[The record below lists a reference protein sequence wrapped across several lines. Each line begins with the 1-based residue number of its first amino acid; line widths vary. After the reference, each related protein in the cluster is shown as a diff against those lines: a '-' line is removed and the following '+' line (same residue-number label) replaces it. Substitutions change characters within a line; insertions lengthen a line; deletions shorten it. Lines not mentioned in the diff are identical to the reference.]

1 MRFQQRAFACNPQVM
16 KPKEGIVYN
25 KISNVNSNR
34 IQAIKKWF
42 KKFESYED
50 VLLEVNN
57 LLENMSFGMEA
68 EKFEKS
74 VDDMGKLLGFE
85 SHRPDKLIRKGP
97 DNLWCLKND
106 MFMMWECKSEV
117 SENRK
122 SIQKYEVGQMNN
134 HCAWFAN
141 EYGDVDVVRIMV
153 IPTKVVAYEA
163 DFTHDVKIMRKNRL
177 KLFKTNVLSYIK
189 EFRDYDIYNLSD
201 EMVNNALAHHKLEER
216 DLATLYFE
224 DWKKNAG
231 DR

>member
-1 MRFQQRAFACNPQVM
+1 
-16 KPKEGIVYN
+16 
-25 KISNVNSNR
+25 
-34 IQAIKKWF
+34 
-42 KKFESYED
+42 
-50 VLLEVNN
+50 
-57 LLENMSFGMEA
+57 
-68 EKFEKS
+68 
-74 VDDMGKLLGFE
+74 MGV
-85 SHRPDKLIRKGP
+85 
-97 DNLWCLKND
+97 
-106 MFMMWECKSEV
+106 KSEV